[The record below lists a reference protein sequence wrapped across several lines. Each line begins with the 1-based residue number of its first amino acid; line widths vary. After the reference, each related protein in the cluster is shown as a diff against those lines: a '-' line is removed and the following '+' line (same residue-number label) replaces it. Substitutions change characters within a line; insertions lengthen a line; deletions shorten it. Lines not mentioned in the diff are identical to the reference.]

1 MLTSSERFV
10 PPCIASVFILVFVLS
25 GAAKTASAQ
34 SIEPSKIAG
43 IRLVSIPGGSFVM
56 GDEDGEEDERP
67 ARRVTLD
74 AFEMSATE
82 ITQGQY
88 ESVMGENPSHFTG
101 SCDLPVEKVT
111 WFDAI
116 SFCNALSM
124 RAGLDPCYDVESGAC
139 DFSKNGFRLPTEAE
153 WEYACR
159 AGSTTEYYTGSTE
172 RDLALAGWYGYE
184 GGNSDNRTHPVAEK
198 KPNAWGLYDMHG
210 NVLEWTNDWY
220 GDYDPGATT
229 NPTGNDRGFY
239 KALRGGSWFSEASY
253 CRSAFR
259 INDRPDRNAYFT
271 GFRIV
276 RR

>member
-1 MLTSSERFV
+1 MLTSCERSV
-10 PPCIASVFILVFVLS
+10 IPRIALVLFLVIALS
-25 GAAKTASAQ
+25 GVAEPAAAQ
-34 SIEPSKIAG
+34 SMEPSKIFG
-43 IRLVSIPGGSFVM
+43 IHLVPIPGGDFIM
-56 GDEDGEEDERP
+56 GGGNGEEDERP

-74 AFEMSATE
+74 AFEMSSTE
-82 ITQGQY
+82 ITQDQY
-88 ESVMGENPSHFTG
+88 EKVTGENPSHFTG
-101 SCDLPVEKVT
+101 RGDLPVEKVT
-111 WFDAI
+111 WFDAV
-116 SFCNALSM
+116 SFCNALSVK
-124 RAGLDPCYDVESGAC
+124 AGLDPCYDVESGSC

-153 WEYACR
+153 WEYSCR
-159 AGSTTEYYTGSTE
+159 AGSTTGYYTGSTE
-172 RDLALAGWYGYE
+172 QDLAMAGWYGYDV
-184 GGNSDNRTHPVAEK
+184 GNSDSRTHPVAEK

-259 INDRPDRNAYFT
+259 INDRPDRSAYFT